1 MEEMSKPYCITN
13 GLAGGRRSVGHGGE
27 EVEQLTAEA
36 IQFHLEGMRE
46 EGIEI
51 PLPSSFAGSIEIQHP
66 A

>member
-1 MEEMSKPYCITN
+1 
-13 GLAGGRRSVGHGGE
+13 LAGGRRSVGHGGE